1 MNYKL
6 IGFSSVLQAE
16 TLVGPGSV
24 VRGFK
29 EIKGGRA
36 GARDGIKAFEKL
48 RSTNKK
54 LTKKNTFGECFLLLF
69 LTTK

>member
-54 LTKKNTFGECFLLLF
+54 VN
-69 LTTK
+69 